1 MVGSRVSGLLSLD
14 SLVFDVVAVGAPPS
28 CCSGVVVV
36 LILAIVAFDVW
47 AFVVVALSVEV
58 VVGLLMVARV
68 MAVKGIVMFLHCS
81 I

>member
-1 MVGSRVSGLLSLD
+1 MLLLLGLQQ
-14 SLVFDVVAVGAPPS
+14 
-28 CCSGVVVV
+28 VVVV
-36 LILAIVAFDVW
+36 VVVFILAVVAFDVW

-58 VVGLLMVARV
+58 VVWLMMVARV

>member
-1 MVGSRVSGLLSLD
+1 MLLLGLQQ
-14 SLVFDVVAVGAPPS
+14 
-28 CCSGVVVV
+28 VVVV
-36 LILAIVAFDVW
+36 VVVFILAVVAFDVW

-58 VVGLLMVARV
+58 VVWLMMVARV